1 MWFRRF
7 LTLAVLLVL
16 AGGMAEAQIYDVEP
30 SGVVPSGV
38 GPWNRYVASRIP
50 DAYTPIIGVVGTTL
64 IPGSNNATSTQS
76 FNLALPFPYKFIG
89 NTYSTGFILKIGANG
104 YISFQTAPGTGVP
117 SLDQD
122 GYYYM
127 IMPYWSDIQEK
138 DCPEGGIYYRV
149 DGVTGDRVLTV
160 EWRAQGAPGTSI
172 TRNPGQFQAKL
183 FERSG
188 KMEFFYS
195 SNSIDRGAIGNTA
208 VGATVGIKYVG
219 FYRYDYP
226 PGANNQTRFMLMLPP
241 DVVRDT
247 VSLQRTRHFY
257 GLVAWMGIPNW
268 TFDYKHEIQ
277 AIWPID
283 VGVSNAPS
291 RYWHYQF
298 PTLNGVRCGYR
309 ITPVDNDV
317 ATDSV
322 LFTPARPGN
331 AYTQNAIFQLGA
343 RFRNIGFNSQQNVPV
358 QVDIYRG
365 NTLLESRTGVAFPTA
380 TPQGQ
385 TSLVTFSPV
394 IGAPTTTLPGTYT
407 AKVYTKMTS
416 PVDQDYSNDTIKT
429 TFYVSFPNDPMA
441 YDLISPV
448 PYSLSFPVVYPV
460 NFPVPVEGRFLN
472 IGTNTL
478 HDVEVGY
485 TILDNNCVP
494 LYTERGTVRGDWA
507 PLEYRDV
514 TFGGY
519 TPTQP
524 GTYYV
529 QLFVNLDNDDQ
540 RSNDTL
546 FKAPACGRSF
556 TVRYEIEVEA
566 RPSTTPGVLPTTNGD
581 YPDGRPLPIRA
592 AFVNNGIT
600 DATNVPARVEIR
612 KGDCF
617 STSPVYSK
625 TITVTTVPGEASG
638 LGAQIFANF
647 PDFVPQGAGVYC
659 ITAIITDPQDPL
671 HSNDTS
677 RWTFSVK
684 PRLSGTIYVGVGER
698 FRTIQEANDSLYR
711 YGVAGNVNFKLVDDS
726 YIVRP
731 SNNDP
736 SLPALDGRGDV
747 IGSSSTAIVTWS
759 AVDQKTNV
767 DIRLKS
773 PSGIG
778 IIYGQRDTLNPT
790 GWQVWDGGARKVL
803 HFIMDTAG
811 PIPASKSI
819 PFFFGQGASNFAVKN
834 VRIDPATVPLGRKTA
849 TYIPLVKYN
858 PTFANS
864 GFTYDKD
871 ESVTLATS
879 AAIMLRNVAP
889 QDANFNNPQYGN
901 GRSRDTLRNQNNSFD
916 GNVIRDFAYGI
927 LSIGAGPLYRT
938 GEDAYVEYSNQN
950 NSFINNT
957 ITDVGRAGIAVVFE
971 KNSLIGNNTITR
983 VVNQQLGVPHAVGIW
998 VSSGGQVGVDL
1009 VKSRGYSDN
1018 LQIDRNK
1025 ISAVSTLAGNG
1036 AAIWAET
1043 TENFFSSNT
1052 KNFRFPLNAN
1062 TNFKIWNN
1070 MMWNYVGP
1078 ASGGQT
1084 AGIGLTPGGT
1094 TRIDYVNGG
1103 NRVENNTIFNQV
1115 ASSSQEYGIGIIRA
1129 TGSIRN
1135 NIISILTPATAN
1147 PIGLGLQGPNMTQAV
1162 NSDYNLFWVPNG
1174 YVGALANLSIQGYN
1188 LPSPPFAKTLNQ
1200 WRALT
1205 GLDQNS
1211 VEGNITTEFV
1221 STTPGSENLHIRTG
1235 ITGSLANN
1243 RGANITDIKTD
1254 IDNDPRGSGGVTSR
1268 YDIGADEFNGLIRNN
1283 DLQAEDVLAPFGYR
1297 APTGQFSDA
1306 EYLMVDSMV
1315 SVTGRFRNVGGLPQ
1329 LANTVRLNVEY
1340 WNGSGWIGVSTATQT
1355 SAFNVAEAKAINFG
1369 TVAPRS
1375 LMQTGVNDPYYGL
1388 SPNVTPIYRFRVT
1401 SGTDDFAGNNIYEKS
1416 VRFYVRR
1423 STRST
1428 LVAVETRQ
1436 AAMPVDAIGKSNKL
1450 NTDTLIAALDSIR
1463 WQRADGAGLEDY
1475 DLFDRDKWPVYNLDF
1490 TPWRTVVWE
1499 QGAEPQGM
1507 EPQERVALKTMLSS
1521 GDQSNRRGLVIAG
1534 QDIARIHDVAL
1545 TSVNGNV
1552 ADQDWVRNYL
1562 RAEYRGNTNPSNYSN
1577 RVIRGVAI
1585 NPGKY
1590 ERIVTTG
1597 VVGDNP
1603 PVPSLVRPTTG
1614 DGIARPTHHYYEQIF
1629 GQYVDSSAG
1638 VATAGTI
1645 RNVVFYG
1652 IDWRHYGR
1660 FTFEANRSGAQRLL
1674 LAGLDF
1680 INQYQGV
1687 VPVKVESFD
1696 AYQSGRKAVRVDWKT
1711 ASETE
1716 VSSLEIERAVVERT
1730 ESGDREG
1737 VYTVIAHKAP
1747 AGTATRGANYS
1758 ITDQNVE
1765 AGTIYRYRL
1774 VSVGLDGSRTVGESD
1789 EVEIAASGEAAGF
1802 SLRIMPN
1809 PARSQ
1814 AVVEVGLPS
1823 AMKVQVELYDV
1834 TGKLVQVLENG
1845 EVNNNAT
1852 IELNVENLA
1861 TGTYT
1866 VRMRT
1871 ESGAQLVRTLT
1882 VQK

>member
-1 MWFRRF
+1 
-7 LTLAVLLVL
+7 
-16 AGGMAEAQIYDVEP
+16 MAEAQIYDVEP
-30 SGVVPSGV
+30 AGAQPAGI

-50 DAYTPIIGVVGTTL
+50 DAYTPIIGQAGTTL
-64 IPGSNNATSTQS
+64 IAGSANATSTQS
-76 FNLALPFPYKFIG
+76 FNLALPFNFKFIG
-89 NTYSTGFILKIGANG
+89 NTYPLGYVLKIGANG
-104 YISFQTAPGTGVP
+104 YIAFQSAPGTGVP

-127 IMPYWSDIQEK
+127 ITPYWSDIQEQN
-138 DCPEGGIYYRV
+138 CPEGGIYWRV
-149 DGVTGDRVLTV
+149 DGVTGDRVFTV
-160 EWRAQGAPGTSI
+160 EWRAQGVTGSSI

-188 KMEFFYS
+188 KIEFYYS
-195 SNSIDRGAIGNTA
+195 SNSIDRGANGTSA
-208 VGATVGIKYVG
+208 VGAVVGIKYVG
-219 FYRYDYP
+219 FYRYEFP
-226 PGANNQTRFMLMLPP
+226 PQAGRTDRFLMMLPP

-247 VSLQRTRHFY
+247 VALQRTHHFY

-268 TFDYKHEIQ
+268 TFDYNHEII
-277 AIWPID
+277 ATWPIS
-283 VGVSNAPS
+283 VGLSNAPS
-291 RYWHYQF
+291 RYWHYSF
-298 PTLNGVRCGYR
+298 PTLNGTRNGYR

-331 AYTQNAIFQLGA
+331 AYTAGSIFQLGA

-380 TPQGQ
+380 TVQGG
-385 TSLVTFSPV
+385 THTVTFNPV
-394 IGAPTTTLPGTYT
+394 ISAPTTSIPGTYT
-407 AKVYTKMTS
+407 ATVYTKMTS

-429 TFYVSFPNDPMA
+429 TFYISYPNDAMA
-441 YDLISPV
+441 YGLISPV
-448 PYSLSFPVVYPV
+448 PYTIGFPVVYPV

-478 HDVEVGY
+478 RDIEVGY
-485 TILDNNCVP
+485 TVLDNNCVP

-514 TFGGY
+514 TFGGF
-519 TPTQP
+519 TPSTP
-524 GTYYV
+524 GSYYI
-529 QLFVNLDNDDQ
+529 QLFVNMDNDDQ

-546 FKAPACGRSF
+546 FKAPSCGRSF

-566 RPSTTPGVLPTTNGD
+566 RPNSVPGVLPTTSGD
-581 YPDGRPLPIRA
+581 YPDGRPVPVRA

-612 KGDCF
+612 KGDCN
-617 STSPVYSK
+617 STPVYSK

-638 LGAQIFANF
+638 QGTQIFANF
-647 PDFVPQGAGVYC
+647 PDFVPSGPGLYC
-659 ITAIITDPQDPL
+659 VTAIITDPQDPV
-671 HSNDTS
+671 HNNDTS

-747 IGSSSTAIVTWS
+747 IGSGPNAVVTWS

-778 IIYGQRDTLNPT
+778 IIYGQRDTSNPT
-790 GWQVWDGGARKVL
+790 GYQVWDGGTRKVL

-811 PIPASKSI
+811 AIPPVKSI
-819 PFFFGQGASNFAVKN
+819 PFFLSQGSSNFTLKN
-834 VRIDPATVPLGRKTA
+834 LRIDPATVPIGRKTA
-849 TYIPLVKYN
+849 TVIPIVKYN
-858 PTFANS
+858 RTFTQFS
-864 GFTYDKD
+864 YDKD
-871 ESVTLATS
+871 ENSAVATS
-879 AAIMLRNVAP
+879 AGIFLRNVAP
-889 QDANFNNPQYGN
+889 QDAALNNPGP
-901 GRSRDTLRNQNNSFD
+901 RHRDTLRNQNNSFD
-916 GNVIRDFAYGI
+916 GNVIHDFAYGI
-927 LSIGAGPLYRT
+927 LSVGAGPLYRI
-938 GEDAYVEYSNQN
+938 GEDAFFEYSNQN

-957 ITDVGRAGIAVVFE
+957 ITDVGRAGVAVVFE
-971 KNSLIGNNTITR
+971 KNSVIGNNTITR
-983 VVNQQLGVPHAVGIW
+983 VVNPQLTVPHAAGIW
-998 VSSGGQVGVDL
+998 ISAGGQTGVDTL
-1009 VKSRGYSDN
+1009 KNRGYSDN
-1018 LQIDRNK
+1018 LRIDRNK
-1025 ISAVSTLAGNG
+1025 ISAINAAVGNG

-1043 TENFFSSNT
+1043 NENFFTSTS
-1052 KNFRFPLNAN
+1052 KVFRFPVNGN
-1062 TNFKIWNN
+1062 TNFMIWNN
-1070 MMWNYVGP
+1070 MAWNYVGQT
-1078 ASGGQT
+1078 SGPGLGQT
-1084 AGIGLTPGGT
+1084 AGIGLTLAGD

-1103 NRVENNTIFNQV
+1103 NRIENNTLFNQV
-1115 ASSSQEYGIGIIRA
+1115 ASNRQEYGVVMQRA
-1129 TGSIRN
+1129 TGSVRN
-1135 NIISILTPATAN
+1135 NIFAILTPATAN
-1147 PIGLGLQGPNMTQAV
+1147 PIALAYQGPNMPQAI

-1174 YVGALANLSIQGYN
+1174 SVGVLSKLSTTGYN
-1188 LPSPPFAKTLNQ
+1188 IPSPPVAKTLNQ

-1211 VEGNITTEFV
+1211 VEGNVTAEFV
-1221 STTPGSENLHIRTG
+1221 SITPGSEDLHIRTG

-1243 RGANITDIKTD
+1243 RGVNIAGITTD

-1268 YDIGADEFNGLIRNN
+1268 FDIGADEYNGIIRNN

-1297 APTGQFSDA
+1297 APVGQYSDA
-1306 EYLMVDSMV
+1306 EYLMVDSLV
-1315 SVTGRFRNVGGLPQ
+1315 SVSGRFRNVGGLPQ

-1340 WNGSGWIGVSTATQT
+1340 FNGAGWTSVSSATQT
-1355 SAFNVAEAKAINFG
+1355 SAFNVAEAKSINFG
-1369 TVAPRS
+1369 VVNP
-1375 LMQTGVNDPYYGL
+1375 QTLQKFGINDPFYGL
-1388 SPNVTPIYRFRVT
+1388 SPNVTPLYRFRIT
-1401 SGTDDFAGNNIYEKS
+1401 SGTDDNAGNNIYEKT

-1423 STRST
+1423 STRYA
-1428 LVAVETRQ
+1428 LVSVETRQ
-1436 AAMPVDAIGKSNKL
+1436 AAMPADVIGKSNKI

-1475 DLFDRDKWPVYNLDF
+1475 DLFDRDKWPIDNLNF
-1490 TPWRTVVWE
+1490 TPWQTVVWE

-1507 EPQERVALKTMLSS
+1507 EPQERAALKTMLSS
-1521 GDQSNRRGLVIAG
+1521 GDQSHRRGLVIAG

-1545 TSVNGNV
+1545 TSSNGAV

-1562 RAEYRGNTNPSNYSN
+1562 RAEYRGNTNPSNYNN

-1590 ERIVTTG
+1590 ERIQSTA
-1597 VVGDNP
+1597 VVGDTP
-1603 PVPSLVRPTTG
+1603 PVPALVRPTTG
-1614 DGIARPTHHYYEQIF
+1614 DGIARSTHHYYEQIF
-1629 GQYVDSSAG
+1629 GQYADSSAG
-1638 VATAGTI
+1638 VATAGSI

-1716 VSSLEIERAVVERT
+1716 VASLEIERAVVERT
-1730 ESGDREG
+1730 EQGEREG
-1737 VYTVIAHKAP
+1737 VYSVIERKAP
-1747 AGTATRGANYS
+1747 AGTATRGASYS
-1758 ITDQNVE
+1758 IVDPNVE
-1765 AGTIYRYRL
+1765 AGTVYRYRL
-1774 VSVGLDGSRTVGESD
+1774 VSVGLDGSRTAGLSD
-1789 EVEIAASGEAAGF
+1789 EVEVAATGEAAGF
-1802 SLRIMPN
+1802 TLRVVPN
-1809 PARSQ
+1809 PASSQ
-1814 AVVEVGLPS
+1814 AVVEVGLP
-1823 AMKVQVELYDV
+1823 AEMKVKVELFDV
-1834 TGKLVQVLENG
+1834 NGKLVQVLENG
-1845 EVNNNAT
+1845 IVQNNES

-1861 TGTYT
+1861 SGTYT
-1866 VRMRT
+1866 VRLQT
-1871 ESGAQLVRTLT
+1871 ASTQLVRTLT